1 MEGGE
6 VKRSRGRLELGI
18 KSHPVQSKL
27 RLGLGPKTHSALGLL
42 RLGLGPIPGVGE
54 YSVPLG
60 IRLGLGPELILL

>member
-18 KSHPVQSKL
+18 KSHPVQGKL
-27 RLGLGPKTHSALGLL
+27 RLGLGPQTHSAQGLL
-42 RLGLGPIPGVGE
+42 RLGLGPIPRIGG

-60 IRLGLGPELILL
+60 IRLGLGPELIFV